1 MAVQRHSPAVPE
13 AEPDPLL
20 SGATRAT
27 DRAYPEPACMWLQGY
42 IPNSFPSQSK
52 RVLCHRRTGEYFY
65 EHEHQRKCSGAR
77 RTNTNTNLQGR
88 SFFATMF
95 TQE

>member
-1 MAVQRHSPAVPE
+1 MAVQRHSPA
-13 AEPDPLL
+13 
-20 SGATRAT
+20 ATGAT

-42 IPNSFPSQSK
+42 IFRVAIPSQSK
-52 RVLCHRRTGEYFY
+52 RALCHRRTGEHFS
-65 EHEHQRKCSGAR
+65 EHEHQRKMFGCSANEYEHHPLGC
-77 RTNTNTNLQGR
+77 